1 MEEYNEEPLLGS
13 IDNPVKC
20 DGVSGEY
27 DYLENLVTP
36 QGEPIRYYREGSV
49 NRGGGKVLDKYIVQD
64 ELGNILITIYFDLYH
79 PKYREKKIVPGLSH
93 VKKFNERQPYQHID
107 YFFERQHELDPEN
120 SLDWSDQFVYIWS
133 KAGMLLSK
141 GAFIY
146 ALDDAFGFP
155 IDTMDVKQL
164 KLNCGQIVHELAGG
178 NPIYPLLA
186 VNQKDVKDL
195 LRTFHF
201 NTEKISPVEMEDN
214 LYAAEA
220 EHLMTKEKTI
230 LYFRIKL

>member
-1 MEEYNEEPLLGS
+1 
-13 IDNPVKC
+13 
-20 DGVSGEY
+20 
-27 DYLENLVTP
+27 
-36 QGEPIRYYREGSV
+36 
-49 NRGGGKVLDKYIVQD
+49 
-64 ELGNILITIYFDLYH
+64 
-79 PKYREKKIVPGLSH
+79 
-93 VKKFNERQPYQHID
+93 
-107 YFFERQHELDPEN
+107 
-120 SLDWSDQFVYIWS
+120 
-133 KAGMLLSK
+133 MLLSK